1 MKTPAN
7 GAGAGPATSASNP
20 CEGKALSR
28 SLSIYLLCVYVYE

>member
-20 CEGKALSR
+20 CEGKAF
-28 SLSIYLLCVYVYE
+28 SLYLLCACV